1 MTGDDINPYALKRLI
16 PAQHDAV
23 IPADNIWL
31 SASAGTGKTQVLTAR
46 VIRLLLEDN
55 VEPEHLLCITFTKA
69 GAAEMAERINQL
81 LASWVQLDDHAL
93 FRDLEAIGATAGPAA
108 RQRASELFAKVLD
121 APGGGLQIMTIHSF
135 CQSLLGTFPEEAGL
149 VPGFKPIEGPEQ
161 KELQR
166 LALSSMII
174 AAETTGDHDLIKNL
188 QGLSLAMGEEAALKF
203 LHKCAAAP
211 DAMDEI
217 PEGQGATI
225 WARRLAG
232 ITFDEPVEAMLE
244 TALCDGAIDRVSIRS
259 IAEQNLAWGKGNP
272 DSRGG
277 KRAQVIYDWL
287 AMDAARRVKYFSE
300 LHRCWSKADGE
311 PMVASKGSTPLD
323 DAYAASAL
331 DLYNWTKS
339 LADQMSRA
347 AYADRLAPALLVGK
361 KFAHFY
367 AQAKHERGVIDFD
380 DMIRRTAALLGTSH
394 MADWV
399 RFKLDRQIDHILVDE
414 SQDTNKAQ
422 WDIIGALSDDFFSGS
437 GAKPERLR
445 TIFSVGDFKQAIYG
459 FQGTAP
465 ERYREAG
472 EWFAKKIKAAGKTLE
487 RLTLSQSFRSTVP
500 ILDFVN
506 AVIETTGA
514 ESFGISDVI
523 EDHYSAK
530 PDVGVVELLSPV
542 AAGAAEED
550 GGGPDSDDEESWVTN
565 EKRLLAEK
573 LADHAKALIDERPWL
588 ESKSRFLEPG
598 DIMFLLRSRGEL
610 ASLLVAQLH
619 ERGVPVAGIDRLRL
633 AQPLVVQDLLAVIRF
648 VLQPQ
653 DDLSLACIMV
663 SPIIGWTQE
672 QLLQFGY
679 RGNRRVSLWQHLRE
693 QEAIAT
699 DIAPLRAMLDAAD
712 YITVYDFLEDILSGP
727 IGARRKFVAR
737 LGTEALVPI
746 EEMLNTALQ
755 FQQQQ
760 GGGLQSFLG
769 WFDRGDIEIKREG
782 AGNANEVRVMTV
794 HGSKGL
800 QAPVV
805 ILADTTSDP
814 SKKLDRSA
822 ELLMDKGKRTPLL
835 PIRSSEQS
843 GRLAEIVEMQKE
855 REMQEHRRLLYVA
868 ITRAEERLI
877 MGGSL
882 GGSRKGEAPADS
894 WYTMLERGMMA
905 LGCCWEPDIR
915 WGQVMRHVGAHG
927 DGGKPPSA
935 AAPADLSDPA
945 PAVAAEPPKWLFAP
959 VPEEPRPPRPL
970 VPSRLDDDSYG
981 DAPAAPAMRAA
992 AERGKL
998 LHAIFERVT
1007 DAGSLA
1013 AAERWLDAT
1022 VRDPSIDKNQLLGA
1036 VAAVVSNP
1044 EWAAFFGPAA
1054 RAEIPL
1060 AAVVGETVITGRIDR
1075 LVIEPGLVRVVDFK
1089 TGRSVPDSENDV
1101 IVPYLRQM
1109 AHYVA
1114 ALEMIFP
1121 GCVVEASLLFT
1132 HGPKLLAL
1140 SDAILGPYKPASA
1153 P

>member
-1 MTGDDINPYALKRLI
+1 MSDKGKSRGLKPLI
-16 PAQHDAV
+16 PSQLQAV
-23 IPADNIWL
+23 QPTNNIWL

-46 VIRLLLEDN
+46 VIRMLLEEG
-55 VEPEHLLCITFTKA
+55 VEPENLLCITFTKA

-93 FRDLEAIGATAGPAA
+93 FRDLEAIGAKSGPDA

-135 CQSLLGTFPEEAGL
+135 CQSLLGSFPEEAGL

-166 LALSSMII
+166 HALSAMII
-174 AAETTGDHDLIKNL
+174 AAEDAGNGELIESL
-188 QGLSLAMGEEAALKF
+188 QSLSLAMGEDASTAF

-211 DAMDEI
+211 DAMAEI
-217 PEGQGATI
+217 PEGQGASV

-232 ITFDEPVEAMLE
+232 VTFDGPPEDMLQGE
-244 TALCDGAIDRVSIRS
+244 LADDRIEGVSIRS
-259 IAEQNLAWGKGNP
+259 IAEQNLEWCKGKA

-277 KRAQVIYDWL
+277 RRARAIYDWL
-287 AMDAARRVKYFSE
+287 AFEPEQRAANFAM
-300 LHRCWSKADGE
+300 LHGCWSNAKGE
-311 PMVASKGSTPLD
+311 PMVSSSGYTPIND
-323 DAYAASAL
+323 SYAALAL
-331 DLYNWTKS
+331 ELYSWTKS
-339 LADQMSRA
+339 LTDQICRA
-347 AYADRLAPALLVGK
+347 AYADRLAKALLVGK
-361 KFAHFY
+361 EFAHFY
-367 AQAKHERGVIDFD
+367 AQAKHERGVIDFE

-394 MADWV
+394 MSEWV

-414 SQDTNKAQ
+414 AQDTNKAQ
-422 WDIIGALSDDFFSGS
+422 WDIIGELSADFFSGM
-437 GAKPERLR
+437 GQHPDRNR

-472 EWFAKKIKAAGKTLE
+472 EIFSQRIEDAGSELKP
-487 RLTLSQSFRSTVP
+487 LTLSQSFRSTAP

-514 ESFGISDVI
+514 DQFGISEHI
-523 EDHYSAK
+523 EPHYSQK
-530 PDVGVVELLSPV
+530 PAVGLVELLSPV
-542 AAGAAEED
+542 VAGSATDDLAANDND
-550 GGGPDSDDEESWVTN
+550 GDEENWVSD
-565 EKRLLAEK
+565 EKRLLASK
-573 LADHAKALIDERPWL
+573 LAKHVKALIDERPWL
-588 ESKSRFLEPG
+588 ATHDRHLEPG

-648 VLQPQ
+648 VLQPD
-653 DDLSLACIMV
+653 DDLSLACILV
-663 SPIIGWTQE
+663 SPIIGWDQD

-693 QEAIAT
+693 QEAIAA
-699 DIAPLRAMLDAAD
+699 DIEPLRAVLDAAD

-746 EEMLNTALQ
+746 EEMLNTAVQ

-782 AGNANEVRVMTV
+782 EGGANEVRVMTV

-814 SKKLDRSA
+814 GKKPDRSA
-822 ELLMDKGKRTPLL
+822 ELLMDEGRRTPLL

-843 GRLAEIVEMQKE
+843 GRLAEIVEMQKM
-855 REMQEHRRLLYVA
+855 RELQEHKRLLYVA

-882 GGSRKGEAPADS
+882 GSSRKGEAPADS
-894 WYTMLERGMMA
+894 WYTMLERGMTA
-905 LGCCWEPDIR
+905 LGCRSDTDAR
-915 WGQVMRHVGAHG
+915 WGSLMRHVGG
-927 DGGKPPSA
+927 DGATGVPQVSKKLEARHPAIQLEPPS
-935 AAPADLSDPA
+935 
-945 PAVAAEPPKWLFAP
+945 WLFSKAP
-959 VPEEPRPPRPL
+959 DEVRPPRPL
-970 VPSRLDDDSYG
+970 VPSRLDDDDYG
-981 DAPAAPAMRAA
+981 DAPASLALRAA

-998 LHAIFERVT
+998 LHALFERVT
-1007 DAGSLA
+1007 GVASLEAGKA
-1013 AAERWLDAT
+1013 WLDAT
-1022 VRDPSIDKNQLLGA
+1022 VRDPAIDQVQLLA
-1036 VAAVVSNP
+1036 SVRSVIRTP

-1054 RAEIPL
+1054 RAEVPL
-1060 AAVVGETVITGRIDR
+1060 AALVGETVITGRIDR
-1075 LVIEPGLVRVVDFK
+1075 LVVEPGLVRFVDFK
-1089 TGRSVPDSENDV
+1089 TGRSVPQNEEEV
-1101 IVPYLRQM
+1101 AKPYLRQM
-1109 AHYVA
+1109 AHYAA
-1114 ALEMIFP
+1114 ALQTIFP
-1121 GCVVEASLLFT
+1121 DSKVEASLLYT
-1132 HGPKLLAL
+1132 YAPRLITLSDELLA
-1140 SDAILGPYKPASA
+1140 AHKPAS
-1153 P
+1153 

>member
-1 MTGDDINPYALKRLI
+1 MIRDEAPRTLNPLI
-16 PAQHDAV
+16 AAQLEAV
-23 IPADNIWL
+23 RPSDNIWL

-46 VIRLLLEDN
+46 VIRLLLEEG
-55 VEPEHLLCITFTKA
+55 VEPENLLCITFTKA

-81 LASWVQLDDHAL
+81 LASWVQADDDVLFHDLD
-93 FRDLEAIGATAGPAA
+93 AIGAQASQRSRQM

-161 KELQR
+161 RELQR
-166 LALSSMII
+166 QALSSMII
-174 AAETTGDHDLIKNL
+174 AAETAGDQGLIKNL
-188 QGLSLAMGEEAALKF
+188 QSLSLAMGEEAALKF

-217 PEGQGATI
+217 PEGQGATV

-232 ITFDEPVEAMLE
+232 VTFDEPVEAMLE
-244 TALCDGAIDRVSIRS
+244 TALRDEAIDRVSIRS

-272 DSRGG
+272 DTRGG

-287 AMDAARRVKYFSE
+287 AMDPARRVKHFSE

-323 DAYAASAL
+323 DAYAASARG
-331 DLYNWTKS
+331 LYNWTKS
-339 LADQMSRA
+339 LADQMCRA

-361 KFAHFY
+361 RFAHFY

-472 EWFAKKIKAAGKTLE
+472 GWFAEKIKAAGKTLE
-487 RLTLSQSFRSTVP
+487 RLTLSQSFRSAAPV
-500 ILDFVN
+500 LDFVN

-514 ESFGISDVI
+514 ESFGISDAI
-523 EDHYSAK
+523 DDHYSNK
-530 PDVGVVELLSPV
+530 PEIGLVELLSPV
-542 AAGAAEED
+542 AAGSADDDGAAND
-550 GGGPDSDDEESWVTN
+550 NDDEESWVTN

-588 ESKSRFLEPG
+588 ESKNRFLEPG
-598 DIMFLLRSRGEL
+598 DIMFLLRSRGEV

-648 VLQPQ
+648 ALQPQ

-672 QLLQFGY
+672 QLLEFGY

-712 YITVYDFLEDILSGP
+712 YVTVYDFLEDILSGA

-737 LGTEALVPI
+737 LGTEALVPV

-769 WFDRGDIEIKREG
+769 WFDRGDIEIKRDG
-782 AGNANEVRVMTV
+782 AGHANEVRVMTV
-794 HGSKGL
+794 HGAKGL

-814 SKKLDRSA
+814 SKKPDRSA
-822 ELLMDKGKRTPLL
+822 ELLMDEGKRTPLL

-843 GRLAEIVEMQKE
+843 GRLAEIVDMQKE

-882 GGSRKGEAPADS
+882 GVSRKGEAPADS

-905 LGCCWEPDIR
+905 LGCSWEADTR
-915 WGQVMRHVGAHG
+915 WGQVMRHVGAAG
-927 DGGKPPSA
+927 AAGKPKSA
-935 AAPADLSDPA
+935 EGPADKARPPA
-945 PAVAAEPPKWLFAP
+945 IAPPAWLFAQAP
-959 VPEEPRPPRPL
+959 QESRPPRPL
-970 VPSRLDDDSYG
+970 VPSRLDDDNYG
-981 DAPAAPAMRAA
+981 DAPAAPSMRAA

-1013 AAERWLDAT
+1013 AAERWLDMA
-1022 VRDPSIDKNQLLGA
+1022 VRDPSIDKKQLLDA
-1036 VAAVVSNP
+1036 VAAVVSHP
-1044 EWAAFFGPAA
+1044 DWAAFFGPAA

-1060 AAVVGETVITGRIDR
+1060 AAVVGDTVITGRIDR
-1075 LVIEPGLVRVVDFK
+1075 LVVEPGLVRVVDFK
-1089 TGRSVPDSENDV
+1089 TGRSVPDGENDV
-1101 IVPYLRQM
+1101 IVSYLRQM

-1132 HGPKLLAL
+1132 HGPKLVPL
-1140 SDAILGPYKPASA
+1140 SDAILAPYKPSSA